1 MIRLLGMGLMSI
13 GMFALVVR
21 AADTKEEWKPLQGT
35 WRPKSG
41 EMAGKAMATEGLK
54 SIKLVIADDKYT
66 VGIDRGTIKIDAT
79 RKPSTMDIIGVEGP
93 NKGKTFLAIYEVTGD
108 TLKICYDLAGKT
120 RPTEFKTTTG
130 TMQFMLTYERDKQP

>member
-1 MIRLLGMGLMSI
+1 MFGMSAWI
-13 GMFALVVR
+13 VQ
-21 AADTKEEWKPLQGT
+21 AADSKEEWKPLQGT

-41 EMAGKAMATEGLK
+41 EMAGKTMSAEALK

-66 VGIDRGTIKIDAT
+66 VGIDRGTIKIDAGK
-79 RKPSTMDIIGVEGP
+79 KPKTMDITGVEGP
-93 NKGKTFLAIYEVTGD
+93 NKGKTFLAIYEQSGD
-108 TLKICYDLAGKT
+108 TLRICYDLAGKN